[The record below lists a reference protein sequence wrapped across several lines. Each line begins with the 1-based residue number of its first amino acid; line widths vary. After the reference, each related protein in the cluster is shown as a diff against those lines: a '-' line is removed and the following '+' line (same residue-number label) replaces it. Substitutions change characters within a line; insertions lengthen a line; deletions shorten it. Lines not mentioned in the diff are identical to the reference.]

1 MPISERFI
9 RGREPNYVRAL
20 EARVEKL
27 EKQLHYA
34 RSHMS
39 SQTQPGPGSDSPTA
53 PGPLDHGNDDEW
65 GPDRRDSLDNI
76 RVNVARRAAR
86 LHGDQEIEQV
96 IASLSS
102 VYVSPLRQLERRTV
116 PNHP

>member
-1 MPISERFI
+1 M
-9 RGREPNYVRAL
+9 RAL

-34 RSHMS
+34 RSQMS
-39 SQTQPGPGSDSPTA
+39 SQSQPGPGPGPGPDPATA
-53 PGPLDHGNDDEW
+53 PGPLDPADDEW

-86 LHGDQEIEQV
+86 LHGDEEIEQV

-102 VYVSPLRQLERRTV
+102 VYVFASASTC
-116 PNHP
+116 PNEC

>member
-1 MPISERFI
+1 M
-9 RGREPNYVRAL
+9 RAL

-34 RSHMS
+34 RSQMS
-39 SQTQPGPGSDSPTA
+39 SQSQPGPGPDPATA
-53 PGPLDHGNDDEW
+53 PGPLDPGTDEDW

-86 LHGDQEIEQV
+86 LHGDEEIEQV

-102 VYVSPLRQLERRTV
+102 VYVFPILPIC
-116 PNHP
+116 PNGS